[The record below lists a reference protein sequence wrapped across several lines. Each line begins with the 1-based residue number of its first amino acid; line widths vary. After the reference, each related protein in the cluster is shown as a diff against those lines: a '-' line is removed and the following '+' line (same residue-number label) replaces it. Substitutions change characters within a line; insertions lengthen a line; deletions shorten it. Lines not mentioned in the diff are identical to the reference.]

1 MEQLTM
7 TSDELELMGFFK
19 KVYPADELN
28 SEKTVFE
35 IPCVNGCFYYNT
47 GEMKY
52 KWYHKTVI
60 GEFSNH
66 ILLSINS
73 KDELYIILGCF
84 KVRVGKFV

>member
-1 MEQLTM
+1 MTQLQLTPN
-7 TSDELELMGFFK
+7 ELELIGFVR

-28 SEKTVFE
+28 SEKKVFE
-35 IPCVNGCFYYNT
+35 IPCVNGCFYYNP

-66 ILLSINS
+66 IHLNIHS
-73 KDELYIILGCF
+73 KEELYIILGCF
-84 KVRVGKFV
+84 KVSFEKFV